1 VKLTGQPSSV
11 EGNAVHAHG
20 TGGKRAADRDDRR
33 ANTPGVPV
41 HPMLALQR
49 MAGNAAVARTVAQ
62 ERHEHDA
69 NCGHTPSVQRRAL
82 VHDVLNTP
90 GQRMDAGLQTEMEAR
105 FGGADFSGV
114 RVHKGPLAQESAAEL
129 GAKAYTSGP
138 HIVEGAPLTKE
149 DWAHELT
156 HFQDQMTGTVPG
168 TDNGAGVRLSEEND
182 SGERH
187 AVDNARRVMQGPVP
201 AAQRTPAEGTGGAAN
216 RPGPAGGPPDQGTVQ
231 RTVWTFD
238 QGASV
243 QDERERP
250 HYRWRGEGASGA
262 LKTSGELGLDPKRK
276 PSPGDRYDDESGQL
290 HSSEN
295 IAFSTKGRIPERDLA
310 RRRTQTSRAVAEAK
324 QRIASALKM
333 LKEADGD
340 PKGALLAGLQSGF
353 PVFRTAPP
361 GQLAPFLPRIAEIVR
376 RIHDGLNAEGA
387 KIALVGSGVAGVPQ
401 NATAWVDGNL
411 SENMAGLFNLD
422 HDKMSE
428 ELPPLM
434 QRSGPIH
441 LLEPGQIAWYIV
453 HEATHRFAGTL
464 DYQYSP
470 YFEEVQEDAFMA
482 DPQIAE
488 AMGPAALDR
497 RKVRDPKEFNGK
509 DEQTFLGKQANWYA
523 LGRRALMNA
532 DSYAQFILTAT
543 GAPAPRT

>member
-1 VKLTGQPSSV
+1 M
-11 EGNAVHAHG
+11 HAHG
-20 TGGKRAADRDDRR
+20 TGGRRAADRDDVR

-49 MAGNAAVARTVAQ
+49 MAGNAAVARTVAE

-69 NCGHTPSVQRRAL
+69 HCGHTPSVQRRAL

-90 GQRMDAGLQTEMEAR
+90 GQRMDSGLQTEMEAR

-114 RVHKGPLAQESAAEL
+114 RVHKGPLARESAAEL
-129 GAKAYTSGP
+129 GAKAYTSGA

-156 HFQDQMTGTVPG
+156 HFQDQMAGPVPG
-168 TDNGAGVRLSEEND
+168 TDNGAGVKMSDIGD

-187 AVDNARRVMQGPVP
+187 AVDNARRVMNGPVP
-201 AAQRTPAEGTGGAAN
+201 AVQPAPAEGAAGPGGGA
-216 RPGPAGGPPDQGTVQ
+216 PDRGTVQ

-238 QGASV
+238 QAASV

-250 HYRWRGEGASGA
+250 HYRWRSEGGA
-262 LKTSGELGLDPKRK
+262 GAPKTSAELGLDPGRK
-276 PSPGDRYDDESGQL
+276 PHPGDTYDDESERL

-295 IAFSTKGRIPERDLA
+295 VAFSTKGRITEQDLV

-333 LKEADGD
+333 LREADGD
-340 PKGALLAGLQSGF
+340 PKGALLAGLESGF

-361 GQLAPFLPRIAEIVR
+361 GQLAPFLPRIAEIIQ
-376 RIHDGLNAEGA
+376 RIHDGLNAQGA
-387 KIALVGSGVAGVPQ
+387 KIALVGSGVPGVPQ

-411 SENMAGLFNLD
+411 SENVAGLFSLG

-434 QRSGPIH
+434 ERSGPIH

-470 YFEEVQEDAFMA
+470 YFEEVQEDEFTASA
-482 DPQIAE
+482 DPEVAA
-488 AMGPAALDR
+488 AMEPAMLDR

-509 DEQTFLGKQANWYA
+509 DEQTYLGKQSNWYA

-532 DSYAQFILTAT
+532 DSYAQFVLTAT